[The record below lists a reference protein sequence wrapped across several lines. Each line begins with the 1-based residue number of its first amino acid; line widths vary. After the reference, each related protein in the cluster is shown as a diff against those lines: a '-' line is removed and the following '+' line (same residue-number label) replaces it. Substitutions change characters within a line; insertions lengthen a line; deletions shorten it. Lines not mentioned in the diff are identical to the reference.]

1 MMIKQSDKPKTK
13 FHSSSGRSASA
24 SPAAAAPLT
33 GAVSTADSTRKLVS
47 VAMLCAVA
55 YVAMVLIRIKLM
67 PAAPFLTYDPKDVV
81 ITLGG
86 FLFGPLYALLISV
99 VVAFLEMITVSDSGI
114 IGFVMQVVATL
125 AFAGTAAL
133 IYRRRHTKHGAELGL
148 LLGIV
153 LMTVVMVLWNYLLTP
168 LYLGTPRTEVVKLLA
183 PVIIPFNLLKGAINA
198 GILLFIYKPV
208 VGALRR
214 AGLAPKHSA

>member
-1 MMIKQSDKPKTK
+1 MNQSQKT
-13 FHSSSGRSASA
+13 
-24 SPAAAAPLT
+24 AAAAAGT
-33 GAVSTADSTRKLVS
+33 SDSTKKLVT

-81 ITLGG
+81 IALGG
-86 FLFGPLYALLISV
+86 FLFGPLCALLISL

-125 AFAGTAAL
+125 AFAGTASL
-133 IYRRRHTKHGAELGL
+133 VYRRLHTKHGAELGL
-148 LLGIV
+148 FFGVI
-153 LMTVVMVLWNYLLTP
+153 LMTAVMVLWNYLLTP
-168 LYLGTPRTEVVKLLA
+168 LYLGTPRTEVVKLLVPA
-183 PVIIPFNLLKGAINA
+183 IVPFNLLKGAINA
-198 GILLFIYKPV
+198 VILLFIYKPV

-214 AGLAPKHSA
+214 AGLAPIRSI

>member
-1 MMIKQSDKPKTK
+1 MMNQNQKT
-13 FHSSSGRSASA
+13 
-24 SPAAAAPLT
+24 AAAAAGT
-33 GAVSTADSTRKLVS
+33 SDSTKKLVTI
-47 VAMLCAVA
+47 AMLCAVA

-86 FLFGPLYALLISV
+86 FLFGPLCALLISL

-125 AFAGTAAL
+125 AFAGTASL
-133 IYRRRHTKHGAELGL
+133 IYRRFHTKHGAELGL
-148 LLGIV
+148 FLGII
-153 LMTVVMVLWNYLLTP
+153 LMTAVMVLWNYILTP

-183 PVIIPFNLLKGAINA
+183 PAIVPFNLLKGAINA
-198 GILLFIYKPV
+198 VILLFIYKPV
-208 VGALRR
+208 VGVLRR
-214 AGLAPKHSA
+214 AGLAPKI